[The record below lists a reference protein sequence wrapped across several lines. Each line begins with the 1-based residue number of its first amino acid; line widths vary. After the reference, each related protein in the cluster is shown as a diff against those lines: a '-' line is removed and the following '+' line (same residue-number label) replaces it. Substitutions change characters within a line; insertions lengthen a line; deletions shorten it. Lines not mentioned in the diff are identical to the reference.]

1 MYSGIKVHQ
10 LHASYKATEAHQE
23 VAKCILKTT
32 LPSSHAP
39 QSLCTAE
46 HHLYTFCHPRDK
58 YLQLQMS
65 QGIIF
70 SQKLA

>member
-1 MYSGIKVHQ
+1 MKLQKSIKKLQV
-10 LHASYKATEAHQE
+10 Y
-23 VAKCILKTT
+23 LKTT
-32 LPSSHAP
+32 LPSSYAH
-39 QSLCTAE
+39 QGLCTAE
-46 HHLYTFCHPRDK
+46 HHFYTFHHPRDK